1 MDLQIVDAE
10 IETAEVLR
18 AIKSRI
24 TKDFVVISGDLI
36 TDVKMYHLA
45 DVHRINDATC
55 TILLRAP
62 KKTPP
67 PQVTLV
73 APSESSTSRAPTF
86 PTLNA
91 KSRVLEYRKLSP
103 SRSWIVPAC
112 IYAAVAASRIWM
124 MPLAQA
130 NPCSSLL

>member
-36 TDVKMYHLA
+36 TDVKLYHLA

-62 KKTPP
+62 KKPNP
-67 PQVTLV
+67 QQVTGRRINKKLDRE
-73 APSESSTSRAPTF
+73 PESLA
-86 PTLNA
+86 
-91 KSRVLEYRKLSP
+91 VLR
-103 SRSWIVPAC
+103 
-112 IYAAVAASRIWM
+112 
-124 MPLAQA
+124 
-130 NPCSSLL
+130 LLPG